1 MSPRTGIPNRREDI
15 PARQSRPCSLI
26 VVCGGGLQ
34 ADSGCA
40 GQSKMRVMFREFLKR
55 TKKKPSEVASEQLV
69 IDNPD
74 KFVNLA

>member
-1 MSPRTGIPNRREDI
+1 ME
-15 PARQSRPCSLI
+15 C
-26 VVCGGGLQ
+26 V
-34 ADSGCA
+34 

-69 IDNPD
+69 VDNPD